1 MHEQSAQLFPA
12 LDQLKLLKE
21 KAPTLDLCKTVLT
34 DHSRAIHF
42 SEESTRFFDI
52 NEDIQ
57 EIERIYTSLSDEEVT
72 ALMLFWIAGEL
83 KQIISEFDSRV
94 VGKFLTHLID
104 CHISVAANVITSYF
118 LAIQDN
124 PSLESA
130 MRAMMLMYATQR
142 QDQLKVELDR
152 HDEYIKTDLLRNS
165 IDQHPSG
172 HKGFDGEVI
181 LNLLRMGMLV
191 TKESH
196 AEFYPDLVSTDVFMT
211 DGGFHE
217 VSVADIPMVESV
229 LYSDEFFTDLDED
242 NQHWCRVGALV
253 VLYKARFLASDLE
266 GLKAM
271 NAELDAIHPGLVG
284 TLLMFLYASVPSV
297 DVTREHAQLIENSC
311 QSIDDE
317 LLEFLFN
324 KLLYERT
331 VVDKDSFLAQYL
343 SNTEASEDVVVSS
356 VKTIL
361 DRAKGHWPENG
372 NNWLHEY
379 LQESFADI
387 NLSSKSVDSLASV
400 GMAHGVSLPDFI
412 VSRFSQVAPP
422 RERSYVA
429 TTFVTSLDKTHNPN
443 YWGQREEYERFPI
456 DQFLEYG
463 FAAFPQGTTEYYQ
476 TLLSQ
481 EKYLE
486 RCALELLETLFLG
499 RTQSRYFEKK
509 MLNMLSN
516 STEQSDGSL
525 PAFWTCVH
533 ADVWRILE
541 QAGPTVLEKC
551 IADNHLL
558 RTEGTVRFFSLQL
571 EDLPPAIHLKDLL
584 SPEYLDSVSTRLL
597 INQEFSRKSVSQF
610 TTLKKLFSA
619 DATER
624 FPTIQKWLITSYEN
638 DPAIPELILS
648 SFSQDPE
655 RINELFVIVNGIPV
669 LSSFGLAKLL
679 SLLPKDLEYIDNAE
693 LAQKLFGFGSV
704 DLRDR
709 SLFTA
714 EEEVFYSLVTSGKK
728 FIYDFYSRDVSLYGG
743 KSPIDY
749 FYEDYSVAQLLG
761 SGKYEYRM
769 NASGIRRIYGISKDR
784 LGQFYRCGVVDAK
797 YLASTFSEMTK
808 GDIADLGFEIFEHMM
823 LSLDS
828 LEPASSLAVTQF
840 VLQHL
845 RYQPENAAKITNLIS
860 NGIIQSGSEKTRM
873 LTFLFNLGGE
883 PAEKIIS
890 SLAKHP
896 SFFQQSYTLERFSPV
911 YSNLSDLTESQLD
924 FFFGHLSDIQI
935 FVESVGF
942 SLNDFLVVV
951 LHSVNPESF
960 FQWFQ
965 EVENGQFQNLDN
977 LVQQVWW
984 VGNIRGGVSAT
995 LTHPLLHRILD
1006 HSERLE
1012 HVCSFASYLH
1022 DFSPEEDE
1030 QLKEA
1035 VRHRS
1040 DYQQTEVSSFLNFLI
1055 QSKTNLPPLTREQ
1068 VSYFLSNAFSVVSNP
1083 KQSHLLIQHPDK
1095 FATIAPEKLITYIRV
1110 LSRMG
1115 DSPSQEI
1122 QHLKDQIALQIL
1134 DSPNPEWTLA
1144 QIEEI
1149 FIKNNLPFTGKVMRV
1164 FDALYPQEKVV
1175 TTPMRSPNLRALGPL
1190 ENPATFMRLRMTLYK
1205 DLAQAHALSGNR
1217 SLRDYLQIVQ
1227 ESADLIQKAELDPDN
1242 LQEIELKKL
1251 TATLT
1256 RLEVLYANTVFGTVH
1271 PIDQIQNT
1279 VPTSLDRTQLLERI
1293 NQLRARLKTPAHT
1306 TIVEQV
1312 VSHYVRPLGFSH
1324 PGEVLSMM
1332 QEAKTMAHQRG
1343 LALANTAQDEHLQI
1357 QPNDLLK
1364 GTQHIYFSNILQNGS
1379 VAKEFL
1385 GASATSDSTP
1395 LDTDLAKVLPQDVP
1409 DDFTPEAFFKV
1420 VSSSKAMGYGNM
1432 LFVVRDRGQLIDT
1445 SSGPQPIPQGKYELF
1460 LTQYVDAE
1468 RHVGIRTGFPST
1480 EIDFIIVKPELAAN
1494 TVAFSNICFSIAEN
1508 GFYIPIVDQQG
1519 KILFSPEQYA
1529 VFHRA
1534 FNGLSYFSDEPLV
1547 IDEVGVQEP
1556 FSQRITG
1563 LSEKLDNKRHES
1575 QKQLAAI
1582 RAVVQ
1587 EVLSKY
1593 QIILRDEY
1601 DTSILGADLQD
1612 TGSTSRNTATIGGNS
1627 DFDLMLMLDPAQF
1640 SLAQNI
1646 FEDLRIALKPE
1657 QDKSH
1662 TEAGYFQ
1669 IKAVGCDCI
1678 EGNKVDI
1685 DVGIQNRAQVKVF
1698 SSHEAVQS
1706 KLEWIEEHYGHKML
1720 VHVEA
1725 NIVLAKEI
1733 LKEASAYSKMTD
1745 GGMGGMGVENWILA
1759 NGGNINQAFKTF
1771 YQAAHDLNGER
1782 IPFSVFQQRYP
1793 IYDPGINLKF
1803 GRHDNYVYVLKE
1815 KGYFAMLDAIQ
1826 SHLLSQ

>member
-1 MHEQSAQLFPA
+1 MHEQSAQLSLA
-12 LDQLKLLKE
+12 LDQFKFLKE
-21 KAPTLDLCKTVLT
+21 KAPTVNLCRRVLT
-34 DHSRAIHF
+34 NHSQAIHF

-57 EIERIYTSLSDEEVT
+57 EVERIYASLSDEEAA
-72 ALMLFWIAGEL
+72 ALTVFWIAGEL
-83 KQIISEFDSRV
+83 EATISQYDSRL

-104 CHISVAANVITSYF
+104 HHASVVANVITGYF

-124 PSLESA
+124 PSVESA
-130 MRAMMLMYATQR
+130 MRARSLMYATQH
-142 QDQLKVELDR
+142 QDQLIVELDR
-152 HDEYIKTDLLRNS
+152 NDEYIKTDLLRS
-165 IDQHPSG
+165 STDQHPSG
-172 HKGFDGEVI
+172 QKGFDGEVM
-181 LNLLRMGMLV
+181 LHLLRMGVLV

-196 AEFYPDLVSTDVFMT
+196 EEFYPDLVSTDVFMT
-211 DGGFHE
+211 DGGFNE
-217 VSVADIPMVESV
+217 VTKEDVPMIESA
-229 LYSDEFFTDLDED
+229 LHLNEFFIDLDEN

-253 VLYKARFLASDLE
+253 VLYKARFLASDFE
-266 GLKAM
+266 GLQSM
-271 NAELDAIHPGLVG
+271 NTELDAIHPGLVG
-284 TLLMFLYASVPSV
+284 TLLMFLYASTPSV
-297 DVTREHAQLIENSC
+297 GVTREHAQLIRGSWS
-311 QSIDDE
+311 SIDDE
-317 LLEFLFN
+317 LLGYMFN

-331 VVDKDSFLAQYL
+331 VVDKDSFLVQYL
-343 SNTEASEDVVVSS
+343 SGTEASEDVVVSA
-356 VKTIL
+356 VKMIL
-361 DRAKGHWPENG
+361 DDAKGRWPENSS
-372 NNWLHEY
+372 NWLYEY
-379 LQESFADI
+379 LQESLATF
-387 NLSSKSVDSLASV
+387 NLSSRSVDSLVSV
-400 GMAHGVSLPDFI
+400 GMAHSVTLPVFI
-412 VSRFSQVAPP
+412 TARFSQATPP
-422 RERSYVA
+422 IESSYVA
-429 TTFVTSLDKTHNPN
+429 STFVTSLDTTHNPN
-443 YWGQREEYERFPI
+443 HWGQREEYERFPI
-456 DQFLEYG
+456 DQFLEHG
-463 FAAFPQGTTEYYQ
+463 FTAFPQGTTEYYQ
-476 TLLSQ
+476 TLLNQ

-486 RCALELLETLFLG
+486 RCALELLETLFQG
-499 RTQSRYFEKK
+499 RTQSTYFENK
-509 MLNMLSN
+509 LINMLRD
-516 STEQSDGSL
+516 STDQPDGSL
-525 PAFWTCVH
+525 PAFWSCVH
-533 ADVWRILE
+533 ADVWRVLE
-541 QAGPTVLEKC
+541 QAGPTVLEKF
-551 IADNHLL
+551 ISDNPIL
-558 RTEGTVRFFSLQL
+558 RTEGTISFFSLENQG
-571 EDLPPAIHLKDLL
+571 LPSVFQLKDLL
-584 SPEYLDSVSTRLL
+584 SPEYLDTVSTRLL

-610 TTLKKLFSA
+610 TTLKKLFSP
-619 DATER
+619 DVTER
-624 FPTIQKWLITSYEN
+624 FPTIQKWLITNYEN
-638 DPAIPELILS
+638 DPAIPKFILS
-648 SFSQDPE
+648 SFSQETE
-655 RINELFVIVNGIPV
+655 RINELFVIVNGIPA
-669 LSSFGLAKLL
+669 LNSFGLAKLL
-679 SLLPKDLEYIDNAE
+679 SLLPKDSEYSENAE
-693 LAQKLFGFGSV
+693 LAQKLFDFGRV
-704 DLRDR
+704 DLHDR

-728 FIYDFYSRDVSLYGG
+728 FVYDSYSRDVSLYGG

-749 FYEDYSVAQLLG
+749 FYEDYSVTQSLG

-769 NASGIRRIYGISKDR
+769 NASGIRRIYGISKYR
-784 LGQFYRCGVVDAK
+784 LGQFYRCGVVDAE
-797 YLASTFSEMTK
+797 YLTSTFSEMTR
-808 GDIADLGFEIFEHMM
+808 GDIADLGFEKFEHMM

-828 LEPASSLAVTQF
+828 LEPVSSLAVTEF

-845 RYQPENAAKITNLIS
+845 RYQPENATKITNLIS
-860 NGIIQSGSEKTRM
+860 NGVIQSGSEKTRV

-883 PAEKIIS
+883 PPEKIIS

-896 SFFQQSYTLERFSPV
+896 SFFQQSYTLERYSPI
-911 YSNLSDLTESQLD
+911 YSNLSDLTASQLD

-935 FVESVGF
+935 FVES
-942 SLNDFLVVV
+942 LALRLDYFLVVD
-951 LHSVNPESF
+951 LHTVNPELF

-984 VGNIRGGVSAT
+984 VGNIRGGVSST

-1006 HSERLE
+1006 HSDRVE

-1040 DYQQTEVSSFLNFLI
+1040 DYHPTEVSSFLTFLI
-1055 QSKTNLPPLTREQ
+1055 QSKTNSPPLKREQ
-1068 VSYFLSNAFSVVSNP
+1068 VLYFLNKTFSVVSNP
-1083 KQSHLLIQHPDK
+1083 GQSHLLIQHPEK
-1095 FATIAPEKLITYIRV
+1095 FAAIAPEKLSTYVRV
-1110 LSRMG
+1110 LLRMA

-1149 FIKNNLPFTGKVMRV
+1149 FIKNNLPLTGKVMRV

-1190 ENPATFMRLRMTLYK
+1190 ENPASFMRFRMTLYK
-1205 DLAQAHALSGNR
+1205 DLAQTHALSGNR
-1217 SLRDYLQIVQ
+1217 SLRDYLQIMQ
-1227 ESADLIQKAELDPDN
+1227 ESADLIQKAELDPEN
-1242 LQEIELKKL
+1242 LQEIELKQL
-1251 TATLT
+1251 AATLT

-1279 VPTSLDRTQLLERI
+1279 VPTPSDRTQLFERI
-1293 NQLRARLKTPAHT
+1293 SQLRARLKTPAHS

-1312 VSHYVRPLGFSH
+1312 VSHYVRPLGFSS
-1324 PGEVLSMM
+1324 PREVLSLM
-1332 QEAKTMAHQRG
+1332 QEAKTVAHQRG
-1343 LALANTAQDEHLQI
+1343 LALASTAQDEHLQL

-1364 GTQHIYFSNILQNGS
+1364 GTQHIYFANILQNGS

-1385 GASATSDSTP
+1385 GAAATSDSTP
-1395 LDTDLAKVLPQDVP
+1395 LDTDLARVLPQDVP
-1409 DDFTPEAFFKV
+1409 DDFTPEAFFTV
-1420 VSSSKAMGYGNM
+1420 VSGSKAMGYGNM
-1432 LFVVRDRGQLIDT
+1432 LLVVRDRGQLIDT
-1445 SSGPQPIPQGKYELF
+1445 SGGPQPIPQGKYELF

-1480 EIDFIIVKPELAAN
+1480 EIDFIIVKPELAAD

-1508 GFYIPIVDQQG
+1508 GFYIPVVDQQG
-1519 KILFSPEQYA
+1519 KILFSPEQYV

-1547 IDEVGVQEP
+1547 IDEVEAQEP
-1556 FSQRITG
+1556 FSQQISS
-1563 LSEKLDNKRHES
+1563 LSEKLDNKRLES
-1575 QKQLAAI
+1575 QEQLTAI

-1593 QIILRDEY
+1593 QITLREGY

-1627 DFDLMLMLDPAQF
+1627 DFDLMLMLDPTQF

-1646 FEDLRIALKPE
+1646 FDDLRIALKPE

-1669 IKAVGCDCI
+1669 IKAVGCDCV
-1678 EGNKVDI
+1678 EGSTVDI
-1685 DVGIQNRAQVKVF
+1685 DVGIQNRAQVKAF

-1706 KLEWIEEHYGHKML
+1706 KLEWIEEHYGHELL

-1733 LKEASAYSKMTD
+1733 LKEASAYSKLTD
-1745 GGMGGMGVENWILA
+1745 GGMGGIGVENWILA

-1771 YQAAHDLNGER
+1771 YQAAHDTNGER
-1782 IPFSVFQQRYP
+1782 VPFSVFQQSYP

-1815 KGYFAMLDAIQ
+1815 NGYQAMLDAIQ
-1826 SHLLSQ
+1826 GFVGSK